1 MEIFFSV
8 FEVFIKSIISIIV
21 LFLFTKIMG
30 KKQVSK
36 LTYFDY
42 IVGITLGSVIANF
55 ALNTNITYLQWIFS
69 MLIVTGIP
77 LLLSQISMKDYPS
90 SKILDGVPFILVKDG
105 KIIEHNL
112 RKSNLTV
119 NDLLGELRFNK
130 AFNIA
135 DVKLAILENSG
146 KLSVLLKQ
154 GNLIND
160 NTFINLIIDGNIII
174 DNLSIINK
182 NYNWLTSELKKQN
195 VLSPEGALLAYVDK
209 DYNLY
214 IDRINSDPP
223 VNEIY

>member
-1 MEIFFSV
+1 
-8 FEVFIKSIISIIV
+8 
-21 LFLFTKIMG
+21 
-30 KKQVSK
+30 
-36 LTYFDY
+36 
-42 IVGITLGSVIANF
+42 
-55 ALNTNITYLQWIFS
+55 
-69 MLIVTGIP
+69 
-77 LLLSQISMKDYPS
+77 MKDYPS

-174 DNLSIINK
+174 DNLTIINK

-214 IDRINSDPP
+214 IDRKNSDPP